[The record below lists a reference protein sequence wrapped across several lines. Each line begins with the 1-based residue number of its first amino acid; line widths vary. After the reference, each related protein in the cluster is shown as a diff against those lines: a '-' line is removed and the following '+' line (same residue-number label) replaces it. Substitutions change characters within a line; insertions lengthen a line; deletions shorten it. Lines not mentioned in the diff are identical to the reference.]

1 MALLQP
7 PSFMQNRTDHTAQE
21 DRLFLAGLVK
31 PSGGIGTL
39 SSIAGVNLVRAQ
51 ASPNMSV
58 IVHRER
64 FFIPGTEDT
73 NQGVYHGFNDA
84 DLTVTIAAASPTLPR
99 IDIICASIQ
108 DSFYSGGS
116 NQFNLGAITGTP
128 ASSPVPPTAP
138 ANSIT
143 IANIAVAANA
153 TSVTNANI
161 TNNATVATSTPIGL
175 VAQKNTHAAHTAPA
189 NTLTLCIDLD
199 TNVVAGRAYLI
210 SFAGGGSQITNT
222 TTGIFFEVNTT
233 DGVLSHIRLAEASG
247 TTPANTGFFGSG
259 SLLWLP
265 TSTGT
270 YTIQASVQTSASS
283 FSVSTNTWKLAAF
296 DMGLAV

>member
-31 PSGGIGTL
+31 PGGGIGTL
-39 SSIAGVNLVRAQ
+39 SRIAGVNLVRAQ

-73 NQGVYHGFNDA
+73 DQGVYHGFNDA

-175 VAQKNTHAAHTAPA
+175 VAQNFTNSARDVVGG
-189 NTLTLCIDLD
+189 TLTNCQQI
-199 TNVVAGRAYLI
+199 TSVPVVAGRAYLI
-210 SFAGGGSQITNT
+210 QAVCGGSQITNS
-222 TTGIFFEVNTT
+222 TTGIFFSITT
-233 DGVLSHIRLAEASG
+233 SDGALSSYRYAEQTG
-247 TTPANTGFFGSG
+247 TTPAASG
-259 SLLWLP
+259 YYASGTLLWLP
-265 TSTGT
+265 SSTGS
-270 YTIQASVQTSASS
+270 YNVNQNVSNKHFGIPYPDQHAATIRY
-283 FSVSTNTWKLAAF
+283 
-296 DMGLAV
+296 